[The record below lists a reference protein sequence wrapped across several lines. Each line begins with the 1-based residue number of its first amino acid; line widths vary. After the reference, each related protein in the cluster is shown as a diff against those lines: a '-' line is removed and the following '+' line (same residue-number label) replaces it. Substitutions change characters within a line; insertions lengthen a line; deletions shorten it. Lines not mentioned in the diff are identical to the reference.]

1 MAYLASSEGCIDNGP
16 IYIHLVAPFILGTR
30 LVIPS
35 FAPIVT
41 NNKSAKRI
49 IYIGFVNFLS

>member
-35 FAPIVT
+35 FAPIIT
-41 NNKSAKRI
+41 NNKSAKTI
-49 IYIGFVNFLS
+49 IYIGFVNF

>member
-35 FAPIVT
+35 FAPIIT
-41 NNKSAKRI
+41 NNKSAKTI
-49 IYIGFVNFLS
+49 IYIGFVNFL